1 MAEIVIYLS
10 LRPSARMVQAQ
21 IMTRR
26 VVFVTYPDFQAL
38 DLTGPLE
45 VFALANR
52 FSAAGRAE
60 YRTEVASPN
69 GRAMR
74 ATSGIEIAAHR
85 AITACRGPIDTLV
98 VVGGLGV
105 SHAVDDENL
114 VAWIRSASGRSRR
127 VTSICTGTFLLAQAG
142 LLEGRR
148 ATTHWS
154 MCAQLTHDFP
164 AITVDPDPIFVR
176 DGNVWTSAGI
186 TAGMDLALALVEE
199 DLGPER
205 ARQIARHLVLFV
217 QRSGGQAQFSTQL
230 AAQRPERMALARLES
245 WVADNLDHDLS
256 VSALAARACMSVRN
270 FSRQFVREFGIT
282 PASYVEAVRVEAARR
297 LLETTRR
304 GLDDIAGVCGFGTV
318 ETMHR
323 SFKRTVKVTPGEYR
337 RHFSPRASAS

>member
-1 MAEIVIYLS
+1 
-10 LRPSARMVQAQ
+10 
-21 IMTRR
+21 MTRR
-26 VVFVTYPDFQAL
+26 IVFVAYPDFQAL

-52 FSAAGRAE
+52 FSASGQAE
-60 YRTEVASPN
+60 YRTEVVSPD
-69 GRAMR
+69 GRAAR
-74 ATSGIEIAAHR
+74 ATSGVEIAADR

-98 VVGGLGV
+98 VGGGLGV
-105 SHAVDDENL
+105 TDAANDEDL
-114 VAWIRSASGRSRR
+114 VTWIRSASRRSRR
-127 VTSICTGTFLLAQAG
+127 VASVCTGAFLLAQAG

-154 MCAQLTHDFP
+154 MCAELAQAFP
-164 AITVDPDPIFVR
+164 AIIVDPDPIFVR

-205 ARQIARHLVLFV
+205 ARHIARHLVLFV
-217 QRSGGQAQFSTQL
+217 QRPGGQAQFSTQL
-230 AAQRPERMALARLES
+230 AAQRPERTALARVES
-245 WVADNLDHDLS
+245 WVADNLGDDLS
-256 VSALAARACMSVRN
+256 VSALAATACMSVRN
-270 FSRQFVREFGIT
+270 FSRQFAREFGVT
-282 PASYVEAVRVEAARR
+282 PASYVEAIRVEAARR
-297 LLETTRR
+297 LLETTHR

-337 RHFSPRASAS
+337 RHFSPRATAS